1 MRYLI
6 EFYLRYQDLGERREQ
21 VIDAELA
28 RTAELCASGM
38 VIGEWRRAD
47 ARGAVAVWDCPSHD
61 VLNETLRSL
70 PIWPYL
76 SDVKVTPLID
86 HPSFPGGRPA
96 PTR

>member
-6 EFYLRYQDLGERREQ
+6 EFYLNYRDLGDRKQQ
-21 VIDAELA
+21 VLEAELA
-28 RTAELCASGM
+28 RTAELAASGT

-47 ARGAVAVWDCPSHD
+47 GRGAIAVWDCASHD
-61 VLNETLRSL
+61 ALNATLSAL

-86 HPSFPGGRPA
+86 HPSFPEGRLRVP
-96 PTR
+96 